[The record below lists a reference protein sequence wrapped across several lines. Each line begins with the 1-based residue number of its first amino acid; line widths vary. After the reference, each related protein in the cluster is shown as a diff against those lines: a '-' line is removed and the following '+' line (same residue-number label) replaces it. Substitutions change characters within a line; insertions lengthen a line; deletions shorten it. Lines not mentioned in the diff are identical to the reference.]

1 MSKVAGGTLT
11 SRLHCQI
18 MSVIAASN
26 DATFA
31 FPGPLQGGWGG
42 GGGVQLLQIRS
53 VMCHSSESPS
63 ESTMEVNWV
72 LPPPLGATMGVGG
85 GGGIYNQCG
94 ISYSA
99 QFQVPAFGLHSCGMF
114 GLPS

>member
-31 FPGPLQGGWGG
+31 FPGPLQGGWEG

-72 LPPPLGATMGVGG
+72 LPPPLGAMLGW
-85 GGGIYNQCG
+85 GGIYNQRG

-99 QFQVPAFGLHSCGMF
+99 QFQAPAFGPRSCGMF
-114 GLPS
+114 GLPP